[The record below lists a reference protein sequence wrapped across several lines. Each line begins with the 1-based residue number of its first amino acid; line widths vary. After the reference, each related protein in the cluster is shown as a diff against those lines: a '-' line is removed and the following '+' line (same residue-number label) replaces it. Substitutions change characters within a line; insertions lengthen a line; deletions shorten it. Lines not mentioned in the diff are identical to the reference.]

1 MKILI
6 DADCPR
12 SIGTVLKESGH
23 KVIDIRD
30 IKPSAPDYEIYEL
43 IKRES
48 FILITRD
55 TDFGNILRSPATHNC
70 GIILLR
76 TYLLSVN
83 EITAIIKDFF
93 SRVTEKQLLGSIAV
107 IQKGRYRFHRI

>member
-12 SIGTVLKESGH
+12 SIGKVLKDSGH

-30 IKPSAPDYEIYEL
+30 IKANSSDQEIYEL
-43 IKRES
+43 IKRKS
-48 FILITRD
+48 FIFITRH
-55 TDFGNILRSPATHNC
+55 TDFGNILRYPATSNC

-76 TYLLSVN
+76 TYLLSVS
-83 EITAIIKDFF
+83 EITTIIKDFF
-93 SRVTEKQLLGSIAV
+93 SRVTEKQLLGGIAV
-107 IQKGRYRFHRI
+107 IQKGRCRFHRI